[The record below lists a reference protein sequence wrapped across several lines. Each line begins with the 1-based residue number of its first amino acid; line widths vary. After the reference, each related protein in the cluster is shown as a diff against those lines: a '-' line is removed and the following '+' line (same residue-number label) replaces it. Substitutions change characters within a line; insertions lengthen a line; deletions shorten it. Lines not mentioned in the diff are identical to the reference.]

1 VELFAASGEEL
12 VDVRLVADVEDKMIR
27 RRIENVVHGE
37 REFDHAQVRAEVSA
51 GFREDGNQLL
61 ANLFGK
67 NFKLG
72 DGERFDIERG
82 MDAV

>member
-1 VELFAASGEEL
+1 MCIRAS
-12 VDVRLVADVEDKMIR
+12 RLLASSQAIDCR
-27 RRIENVVHGE
+27 
-37 REFDHAQVRAEVSA
+37 REFDHAQVRTEVSA

-72 DGERFDIERG
+72 DSERFDIERG
-82 MDAV
+82 MDGIE